1 MKEWYLIGNNTKP
14 NMIGGYEN
22 QAFLD
27 YKDDAFAESLDTD
40 IAKSV
45 ILYNYDL
52 SESTE
57 IRCIVQGNSADTQLK
72 SMERVGLFVRGT
84 VKAGMYI
91 FYENR
96 YWLITGYPSYNGI
109 YEKAVMQLCQYKL
122 RWQNAKG
129 EIIER
134 WICASSAAKYD
145 TGEKSNSTIVLS
157 TDNLT
162 LLLPNDDESL
172 DLDGKR
178 VFIDKR
184 EVNPTKVYKITR
196 TDSILYDFGEEHGG
210 ILSFIADKTELN
222 TTTDRQDLRL
232 CDYIEVS
239 DDTPNPSEDP
249 TTPPENPDEMTD
261 LRATITF
268 KDSQELKIGGTTKT
282 LTGSFVDSDD
292 NVTTDIGIW
301 EVITID
307 ELLPY
312 LKYTITDNTL
322 KINVL
327 DTDLIDSKVRIMFS
341 SADSTVSTY
350 LDFDVVSMF

>member
-1 MKEWYLIGNNTKP
+1 MQDWYLMTPNTRP
-14 NMIGGYEN
+14 NITGGFEN
-22 QAFLD
+22 DAFLD

-45 ILYNYDL
+45 TLYNYDL
-52 SESTE
+52 SESAE
-57 IRCIVQGNSADTQLK
+57 IRCIIQGNSADTQLK
-72 SMERVGLFVRGT
+72 SMERIGLFVRGT

-134 WICASSAAKYD
+134 FGNFSSSSKYD
-145 TGEKSNSTIVLS
+145 MGETGNSTITLTS
-157 TDNLT
+157 DNLMI
-162 LLLPNDDESL
+162 LLPNDDESL

-184 EVNPTKVYKITR
+184 EINPTKVYKITR
-196 TDSILYDFGEEHGG
+196 TDSVLYDFGEEHGG

-232 CDYIEVS
+232 CDYIEIDDNTNTPS
-239 DDTPNPSEDP
+239 DDP
-249 TTPPENPDEMTD
+249 TAPPENPDEMTD
-261 LRATITF
+261 LRAVISGN
-268 KDSQELKIGGTTKT
+268 KNLKVGFSRTYTA
-282 LTGSFVDSDD
+282 
-292 NVTTDIGIW
+292 
-301 EVITID
+301 
-307 ELLPY
+307 
-312 LKYTITDNTL
+312 TITDVDGNVVEWDDTYSWNVVSNFEVGREIDGNTIKL
-322 KINVL
+322 LVDNE
-327 DTDLIDSKVRIMFS
+327 DLIDEKFKLQV
-341 SADSTVSTY
+341 
-350 LDFDVVSMF
+350 LNNNVVNSEIIITIVNVY

>member
-1 MKEWYLIGNNTKP
+1 MKEWYLIDRPSTTS
-14 NMIGGYEN
+14 GGYEN
-22 QAFLD
+22 EALND
-27 YKDDAFAESLDTD
+27 YREDAMYDMLETELAST
-40 IAKSV
+40 V
-45 ILYNYDL
+45 ILHNYDL

-72 SMERVGLFVRGT
+72 SMERIGLFVRGT

-134 WICASSAAKYD
+134 FGNFSSSSKYD
-145 TGEKSNSTIVLS
+145 MGETGNSTITLTS
-157 TDNLT
+157 DNLMI
-162 LLLPNDDESL
+162 LLPNDDESL

-196 TDSILYDFGEEHGG
+196 TDSVLYDFGEEHGG

-222 TTTDRQDLRL
+222 TTTDRQDLGL
-232 CDYIEVS
+232 CNYIEVS
-239 DDTPNPSEDP
+239 DSPSTPTQNPNETADLRVSIDGKETIRCGVERTYDALF
-249 TTPPENPDEMTD
+249 TD
-261 LRATITF
+261 LDGNAVEDVNFSWNVVSDFTVEQSINDNKIKLKVDDDSFIDESFILQLLIDGTVKTELEIT
-268 KDSQELKIGGTTKT
+268 
-282 LTGSFVDSDD
+282 V
-292 NVTTDIGIW
+292 IGI
-301 EVITID
+301 
-307 ELLPY
+307 
-312 LKYTITDNTL
+312 
-322 KINVL
+322 
-327 DTDLIDSKVRIMFS
+327 F
-341 SADSTVSTY
+341 
-350 LDFDVVSMF
+350 

>member
-1 MKEWYLIGNNTKP
+1 MKEWYLIDRPSTTS
-14 NMIGGYEN
+14 GGYEN
-22 QAFLD
+22 EALND
-27 YKDDAFAESLDTD
+27 YRDDAMYDMLETELAST
-40 IAKSV
+40 V

-57 IRCIVQGNSADTQLK
+57 IRCIIQGNSADTQLK

-91 FYENR
+91 CYENR

-109 YEKAVMQLCQYKL
+109 YEKAFMQLCQYKL

-134 WICASSAAKYD
+134 FGNFSSSSKYD
-145 TGEKSNSTIVLS
+145 MGETGNSTITLTS
-157 TDNLT
+157 DNLMI
-162 LLLPNDDESL
+162 LLPNDDESL

-196 TDSILYDFGEEHGG
+196 TDSVLYDFGEEHGG

-232 CDYIEVS
+232 CDYIEI
-239 DDTPNPSEDP
+239 DDTGDSTDTP
-249 TTPPENPDEMTD
+249 TTPPENPDERTD
-261 LRATITF
+261 LWHM
-268 KDSQELKIGGTTKT
+268 K
-282 LTGSFVDSDD
+282 
-292 NVTTDIGIW
+292 
-301 EVITID
+301 
-307 ELLPY
+307 
-312 LKYTITDNTL
+312 LKYSTL
-322 KINVL
+322 KIKPLN
-327 DTDLIDSKVRIMFS
+327 KKY
-341 SADSTVSTY
+341 TVTAHLYDGDGNEVVDGVEYEWS
-350 LDFDVVSMF
+350 VVSEVDEYITYSTDGNSLTISLSTDCEDFGELVTISCMSKYTGQSDEIQMEVTEVW